1 VQVVDVGVLSAV
13 RAMGADL
20 PASPGANATFARTV
34 FGAMIWCAYFVKSER
49 VKMTFVERLRPRPAP
64 EPAPETVPETVPMP
78 PGSGPVVAA

>member
-1 VQVVDVGVLSAV
+1 
-13 RAMGADL
+13 
-20 PASPGANATFARTV
+20 V